1 MTALSIGIIGG
12 ADGPTQIFVTSS
24 GGSRTIWLLAAVL
37 IAAFF
42 CRLVL
47 FLFRYPLAGVM
58 GAAPVLLRYDLPHAV
73 YSAVLA
79 VPLYYPGRALHRMAE
94 ERTDSRL

>member
-37 IAAFF
+37 IA
-42 CRLVL
+42 V
-47 FLFRYPLAGVM
+47 
-58 GAAPVLLRYDLPHAV
+58 GAAILLLCRNKMKATGCPTRRGT
-73 YSAVLA
+73 
-79 VPLYYPGRALHRMAE
+79 PGF
-94 ERTDSRL
+94 SCVQ